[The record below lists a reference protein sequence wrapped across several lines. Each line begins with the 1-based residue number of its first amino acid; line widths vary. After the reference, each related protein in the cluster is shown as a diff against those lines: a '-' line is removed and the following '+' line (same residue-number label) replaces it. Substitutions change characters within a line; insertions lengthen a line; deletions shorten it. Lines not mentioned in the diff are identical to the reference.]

1 MFDRI
6 LVPLDGS
13 PASNAALPLVKT
25 LARATGGSVTLL
37 RVSLPGESAPDLEAG
52 LGRIREG
59 LASSDIQVQAAVRTG
74 DPADEIL
81 AEVRARDADLLVMR
95 THGRAGIGR
104 AVLGSVTER
113 VVADSGVPVV
123 LMRAGERRIT
133 QLRTLLVPLDGSP
146 GGVVALG
153 TAIGLAKATG
163 AAMRLLQV
171 VVPIPN
177 YLYGGAV
184 WNSGAV
190 IDPAWD
196 DEALEAARSYLTGI
210 AGRMEGLEVTHEV
223 LVASSVPDAIVKSAE
238 AHSADLIVMIT
249 HALTGVARALLGS
262 VTDAVVRSA
271 HCPVLTIH
279 ATQRVPPIS

>member
-1 MFDRI
+1 MFNNI
-6 LVPLDGS
+6 LVPLDGT

-25 LARATGGSVTLL
+25 LARATGGAVTLL
-37 RVSLPGESAPDLEAG
+37 RVSLPGEAAPDLAARLE
-52 LGRIREG
+52 RIREG
-59 LASSDIQVQAAVRTG
+59 LASSDIQVHAVVRSG

-81 AEVRARDADLLVMR
+81 AEIRARGADLLVMR

-104 AVLGSVTER
+104 AILGSVTER
-113 VVADSGVPVV
+113 VVTDGGVPVV

-153 TAIGLAKATG
+153 TAIGLARTTG
-163 AAMRLLQV
+163 AAVRLLQV

-177 YLYGGAV
+177 YLYGGAA
-184 WNSGAV
+184 WNSGAL
-190 IDPAWD
+190 IDPTWD
-196 DEALEAARSYLTGI
+196 DEALAAARSYLTGV

-223 LVASSVPDAIVKSAE
+223 LVAPSVAAAIVKTAE
-238 AHSADLIVMIT
+238 ARSADLIVMST
-249 HALTGVARALLGS
+249 QALTGAARALLGS

-271 HCPVLTIH
+271 HCPVLAIH
-279 ATQRVPPIS
+279 ATQPVPPIS